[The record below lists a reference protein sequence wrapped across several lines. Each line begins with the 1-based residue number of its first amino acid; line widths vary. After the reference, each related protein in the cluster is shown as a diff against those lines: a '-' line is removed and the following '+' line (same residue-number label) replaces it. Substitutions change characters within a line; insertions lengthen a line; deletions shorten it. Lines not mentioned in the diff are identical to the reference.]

1 MWERAH
7 TLAQGL
13 LFHARLPTCDAHRA
27 ARITVVKLGPP
38 QPRAQ
43 QRSKAACSPQHGA
56 GSRACSACCATRQ
69 HQHAPRHA
77 AAALHGRC
85 ADLTVLPC
93 ATPGLTVV
101 PRVATHGRMRCC
113 ATPHPS
119 RNPALSPT
127 QRVAA
132 AAHGARLGWQRRW
145 CTTYPI
151 SSSVIITCTFS
162 HSSSSRCRSH
172 H

>member
-1 MWERAH
+1 MWEHAH

-13 LFHARLPTCDAHRA
+13 LFHARLLTCDAHRA
-27 ARITVVKLGPP
+27 ARVTIVKLGPP

-69 HQHAPRHA
+69 HQHAPLHA
-77 AAALHGRC
+77 AAALPGRC
-85 ADLTVLPC
+85 ADLAVLPC

-101 PRVATHGRMRCC
+101 PRVATHCRMRCC

-119 RNPALSPT
+119 RSPALSPT

-132 AAHGARLGWQRRW
+132 AAHGARLGWQGRW
-145 CTTYPI
+145 CTPFPI
-151 SSSVIITCTFS
+151 SSSIIITSTSS
-162 HSSSSRCRSH
+162 HSSSGRCRSH